1 MIAVF
6 ILLEK
11 LRRDKIRVKTW
22 LFFTDDKTKKYCY
35 LINSF
40 KNQFFRKL
48 EIVKVLLGKG
58 AHCKSRVLSCYF
70 VF

>member
-35 LINSF
+35 LIILS
-40 KNQFFRKL
+40 KICFRKL